1 MTKHKRR
8 RSRKHGK
15 KRARRAHNPAPATRR
30 RRRRHAG
37 AVHARRHHVRRRNPG
52 SPIADILLGVGAGA
66 LAALAAK
73 VIGKEAATV
82 LPASTP
88 AQVVSGG
95 KIALGVIGAVLL
107 AKRHPTIAA
116 GVAVGAGAPALL
128 ELVTPYLP
136 TSLQSVAFEGV
147 LPNVPR
153 LPMPRADMS
162 AVDLAAIGWA
172 NANA

>member
-8 RSRKHGK
+8 KHGK
-15 KRARRAHNPAPATRR
+15 KRTRRASNPAEPRR
-30 RRRRHAG
+30 RRRRHRRHAG
-37 AVHARRHHVRRRNPG
+37 AVHGRRRHVRRRNPG
-52 SPIADILLGVGAGA
+52 SPVADLLLAIGAGG

-82 LPASTP
+82 LPSTTP
-88 AQVVSGG
+88 AQVISGG
-95 KIALGVIGAVLL
+95 KIALGVLGAALL
-107 AKRHPTIAA
+107 AKKHPMIAA

-128 ELVTPYLP
+128 EVVTPYLP

-153 LPMPRADMS
+153 LPAPRADMS